1 MSPHSGL
8 LPPYQGDYPSRPI
21 SEPRQFNYRR
31 PSETGF
37 VPIQDSGEGGDV
49 MNAAPSSSLPVQ
61 AARPPQSREPD
72 GYMGVLPPLGD
83 LKVEDDD
90 DNANSYEGE
99 YEDRRSSEG
108 QFTDLS
114 DIGASLPDIP
124 NKKHP
129 DAEPAPSDEYGTEP
143 AEEYAPSSE
152 PVEEYD

>member
-1 MSPHSGL
+1 
-8 LPPYQGDYPSRPI
+8 
-21 SEPRQFNYRR
+21 
-31 PSETGF
+31 
-37 VPIQDSGEGGDV
+37 
-49 MNAAPSSSLPVQ
+49 
-61 AARPPQSREPD
+61 
-72 GYMGVLPPLGD
+72 MGVLPPLGD
-83 LKVEDDD
+83 LKVEDDDD

-124 NKKHP
+124 NKKLP
-129 DAEPAPSDEYGTEP
+129 DTEPAPSDEYGTEP